1 VKKPPAALRIFIA
14 ALCVASVAHAQE
26 KKKSPSSK
34 IYVVE
39 INGDGQIDT
48 GKEIDDL
55 TKRAVYSAEGTVLET
70 KANSNASIVF
80 SNGTG
85 VFLDVNTRIDVKK
98 FLQEAFKPS
107 KDDIENEPSI
117 STTHVYVEQGVI
129 GVSTSNHAAGSSM
142 EYDTSL
148 ANTSIHGRQAVIA
161 AGDNVTI
168 ISMVQGEATLRA
180 GPLGGAYT
188 IKNGQQA
195 IVKPGPTG
203 EANSV
208 YIHEIPDGNDEEAR
222 VWLEQ
227 RVLTADDARKLV
239 YFDVQGKKAD
249 GSISFFDGASD
260 DSGNNEIVPV
270 PVVPANPPVQPTV
283 SAANLSGH

>member
-1 VKKPPAALRIFIA
+1 V
-14 ALCVASVAHAQE
+14 LCVATVAHAQE
-26 KKKSPSSK
+26 KKKSPTSK

-39 INGDGQIDT
+39 VNGDGQIDT

-55 TKRAVYSAEGTVLET
+55 VKRGVFSAEGAILET
-70 KANSNASIVF
+70 KANSNASVVF

-85 VFLDVNTRIDVKK
+85 VFLDVSTRIDIRK

-107 KDDIENEPSI
+107 KGDIDDEPSI
-117 STTHVYVEQGVI
+117 STTHVYIEQGVI

-142 EYDTSL
+142 EYDTAL
-148 ANTSIHGRQAVIA
+148 AQTSIHGRQAVIA
-161 AGDNVTI
+161 AGDNVTV

-180 GPLGGAYT
+180 GPLGSSYV
-188 IKNGQQA
+188 IKNGEQA

-208 YIHEIPDGNDEEAR
+208 YIHGIPDGNDEEAS
-222 VWLEQ
+222 VWLQE
-227 RVLTADDARKLV
+227 RVLTADNARKMV

-249 GSISFFDGASD
+249 GSISFFDGASGD
-260 DSGNNEIVPV
+260 GETSAIVPV